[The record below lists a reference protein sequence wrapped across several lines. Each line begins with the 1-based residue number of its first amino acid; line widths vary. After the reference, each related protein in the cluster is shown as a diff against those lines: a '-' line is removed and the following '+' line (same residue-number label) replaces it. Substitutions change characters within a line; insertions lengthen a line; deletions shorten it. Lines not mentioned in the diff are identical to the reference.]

1 MILPK
6 TEYQPTTYSLY
17 EFMLEAFMVVAG
29 TRVHDP
35 NRSSMG
41 RSSFIKIIHA
51 NFKLIY
57 RFKLVGTQ
65 SVKHWTSINRK
76 VNLQKEET
84 IQSLRYLHTRESENT
99 HILGSTLSA
108 NTHVDVI
115 ST

>member
-35 NRSSMG
+35 YRSSMG

-57 RFKLVGTQ
+57 RFKIVGTQ
-65 SVKHWTSINRK
+65 SVKH
-76 VNLQKEET
+76 
-84 IQSLRYLHTRESENT
+84 
-99 HILGSTLSA
+99 
-108 NTHVDVI
+108 
-115 ST
+115 